1 MTSSTRSSVLSRNE
15 PRGGL
20 DCARPRRG
28 SPGLDRALEST
39 GKTSVRAANTRGAW
53 LIQAAACEGGFTAI
67 HNLAREIDSRET
79 PQTHATVYV
88 AGVYTDMKVQTLL
101 VGLRTQYDLEGF
113 QNSGFDL
120 RRGLV
125 ILVNE
130 SAQSVAAV

>member
-1 MTSSTRSSVLSRNE
+1 
-15 PRGGL
+15 
-20 DCARPRRG
+20 
-28 SPGLDRALEST
+28 
-39 GKTSVRAANTRGAW
+39 

-88 AGVYTDMKVQTLL
+88 AGVYTDMKTLL

-125 ILVNE
+125 RLVNE
-130 SAQSVAAV
+130 SAQSVAAVDPLGRG